1 MILMFRMSE
10 DLSWCFGRLMSRGDV
25 FYDSVQPMVRF
36 AARVEESS
44 QWENVRDETWAKNVE
59 LTQLLNFTDI
69 DIPESKNIDPLTFA
83 DPKS

>member
-1 MILMFRMSE
+1 
-10 DLSWCFGRLMSRGDV
+10 MSRRDV

-59 LTQLLNFTDI
+59 LTQLLNFTDV
-69 DIPESKNIDPLTFA
+69 DIPESKIIDTLTFA